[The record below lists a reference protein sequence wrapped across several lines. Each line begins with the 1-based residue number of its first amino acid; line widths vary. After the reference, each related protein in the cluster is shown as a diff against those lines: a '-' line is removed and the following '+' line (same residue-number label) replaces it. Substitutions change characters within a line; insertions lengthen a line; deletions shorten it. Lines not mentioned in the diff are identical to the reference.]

1 MNFEARI
8 LTKDVRDAKKSK
20 LMLENFFWK
29 ESVDQFHDKS
39 LALNLLI
46 LLVQKRGEVFHRS
59 YISNMKIFGDIY
71 DDFTTGLIQLIRV
84 LNYQSGEDFLH
95 YNKLLP

>member
-46 LLVQKRGEVFHRS
+46 LLVQKRG
-59 YISNMKIFGDIY
+59 
-71 DDFTTGLIQLIRV
+71 
-84 LNYQSGEDFLH
+84 
-95 YNKLLP
+95 